1 MHNIINQYLFTDIVL
16 SRGVSN
22 KVLFL
27 HHAFKNLLFF
37 LFLILEIIQN
47 KQKISAEIVGY

>member
-1 MHNIINQYLFTDIVL
+1 MHNLINQYLFTDIVL

-37 LFLILEIIQN
+37 FISDLRN
-47 KQKISAEIVGY
+47 HSKQTKNFS